1 MSSQYLYFWIDDR
14 GRIVELRV
22 TRRGEDTDGS
32 SGGRY
37 GRSMTRD
44 LSGSYLRL
52 DDLPSAYADPVRE
65 HVRRTGESQGIVK
78 VDVEVE
84 AGRETA
90 PRGGAPPGSSRDRTE
105 QRDRTDQE
113 DLR

>member
-22 TRRGEDTDGS
+22 TRRGEDDDGDA
-32 SGGRY
+32 GGRF

-44 LSGSYLRL
+44 LSGNYLRL

-65 HVRRTGESQGIVK
+65 HVRRTGDHQGIV
-78 VDVEVE
+78 EVE
-84 AGRETA
+84 SGDGTTPTGSSVEPNGRE
-90 PRGGAPPGSSRDRTE
+90 DR
-105 QRDRTDQE
+105 R
-113 DLR
+113 